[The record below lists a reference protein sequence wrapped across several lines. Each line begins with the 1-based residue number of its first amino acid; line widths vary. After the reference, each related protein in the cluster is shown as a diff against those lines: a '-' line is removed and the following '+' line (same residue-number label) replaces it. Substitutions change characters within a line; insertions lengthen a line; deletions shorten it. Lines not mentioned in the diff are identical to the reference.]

1 MALSPQKV
9 NAMMTTQVQTGPGFQ
24 AVGDA
29 GSADAQV
36 LLLTEVDFKW
46 LMAGQ
51 GWWINLQRLHC
62 DPSYAA
68 GILHSALASPC
79 AAVRECAALLQA
91 QLGGA
96 ASQLN

>member
-1 MALSPQKV
+1 MA
-9 NAMMTTQVQTGPGFQ
+9 N
-24 AVGDA
+24 GDA
-29 GSADAQV
+29 GNADV
-36 LLLTEVDFKW
+36 PSLLLTEVDFKW

-62 DPSYAA
+62 EPSYAA
-68 GILHSALASPC
+68 DILRSALASPC

-96 ASQLN
+96 ASQVH

>member
-1 MALSPQKV
+1 
-9 NAMMTTQVQTGPGFQ
+9 MMITQVQTGPGTQ
-24 AVGDA
+24 VNRDA
-29 GSADAQV
+29 GSADAQG

-68 GILHSALASPC
+68 RILRSALTSPC

-91 QLGGA
+91 QLGGTG
-96 ASQLN
+96 SQVH

>member
-1 MALSPQKV
+1 MALSSQKV
-9 NAMMTTQVQTGPGFQ
+9 NAMMMTQVQTEPGSQ
-24 AVGDA
+24 VTGDA
-29 GSADAQV
+29 GSAEAPG

-68 GILHSALASPC
+68 GILHSALTSPC
-79 AAVRECAALLQA
+79 DALRECAALLQA
-91 QLGGA
+91 RLGGA
-96 ASQLN
+96 AP